1 MKKIVLALSL
11 FFFTSVQFVHADE
24 GMWLLSLIKKYNYEA
39 MRVGGLQLTPEQIY
53 DEQNPSLK
61 DAIVWFNGGCT
72 GEIVSSQGLVLTNH
86 HCGYGAIANHST
98 VDHDYLNDGF
108 WAASLKDELSNPGMF
123 VSVLV
128 RMEDVTAQVLQQCA
142 GKEGQARDQAVA
154 KISKDIVAKA
164 IEGTHYNAD
173 VKEMFRGAEY
183 YLFVFETFKD
193 IRLVGAPP
201 SSIGKFGGD
210 TDNWMW
216 PRHTGDFS
224 LFRIYADKN
233 NKPAEYS
240 ADNVPYKPKK
250 YLNVSLK
257 GFNKGD
263 FSMIIGFPGRT
274 NRYLT
279 SYSID
284 ITLKETYPALV
295 GLWQKQLDIMK
306 KYMDADPKVKIAL
319 ASQYAGI
326 ANAYKLF
333 GGQTSYGMADNL
345 INIKQEEE
353 KNFTAWANT
362 LANDSLKNLY
372 TKVLPALK
380 KKYDEYRPN
389 NLPSLYANRL
399 LVLSSVSLANRF
411 SSLYDVLKTE
421 PVDVAK
427 RDELITKLKQTAH
440 DFFVNYIAT
449 EDKEVSTEWLLKFN
463 KGVPKDKQGT
473 FISDITLQ
481 YKKLS
486 EEDALKQYIADIF
499 AKSIFV
505 SESKLNAFLSK
516 PSYKIL
522 DKDPA
527 YQFAVKITTF
537 ANQFPPLSSLAN
549 AVNTD
554 SRIYLQGLRMMNA
567 SKSYYPDANS
577 SIRLTYGK
585 VIGYDPRDAVHYDFI
600 TTLTGVMQKENPSD
614 EEFIVPAKLKELYL
628 KKDFGPYA
636 FNGDVPV
643 AFITDNDITGGNSG
657 SPVMNA
663 NGELIGIAFDGNS
676 EAMTGDFNF
685 NPSLKRTIAVDIR
698 YVMFVIDK
706 YAGATRLVN
715 EMTLVK

>member
-1 MKKIVLALSL
+1 MKKIILALS
-11 FFFTSVQFVHADE
+11 FFFFVVINSVHADE
-24 GMWLLSLIKKYNYEA
+24 GMWLLSLIKKQNYEA
-39 MRVGGLQLTPEQIY
+39 MRAAGLQLTPEQIY

-72 GEIVSSQGLVLTNH
+72 GEIVSSEGLVLTNH

-98 VDHDYLNDGF
+98 VEHDYLNDGF
-108 WAASLKDELSNPGMF
+108 WAQTMKDELSNPGMF

-128 RMEDVTAQVLQQCA
+128 RMEDVTSQVLQACA
-142 GKEGQARDQAVA
+142 GLEGQAREQAVA

-164 IEGTHYNAD
+164 TEGNGYNANI
-173 VKEMFRGAEY
+173 KEMFQGAEY

-224 LFRIYADKN
+224 VFRIYADKN

-240 ADNVPYKPKK
+240 AENVPYKPKK

-284 ITLKETYPALV
+284 MNLKETYPALV
-295 GLWQKQLDIMK
+295 GLWDKQLEIMK
-306 KYMDADPKVKIAL
+306 KYMDADPKVRIEL

-326 ANAYKLF
+326 ANAWKYFL
-333 GGQTSYGMADNL
+333 GQTGYDVADKL
-345 INIKQEEE
+345 INMKLAEE
-353 KNFTAWANT
+353 KKFTDWANSLT
-362 LANDSLKNLY
+362 NDSLKNIY
-372 TKVLPALK
+372 TKVLPSLK

-399 LVLSSVSLANRF
+399 LVLDLISF
-411 SSLYDVLKTE
+411 SNKFGALYDVLKTE
-421 PVDVAK
+421 PVDAVK
-427 RDELITKLKQTAH
+427 RDELIGKLQQTTQDH
-440 DFFVNYIAT
+440 FINYIAS
-449 EDKEVSTEWLLKFN
+449 EDQEVSYEWLSLFN

-486 EEDALKQYIADIF
+486 EEAALKQYIADVF
-499 AKSIFV
+499 AKSIFT
-505 SESKLNAFLSK
+505 SEAKVKAFLAK
-516 PSYKIL
+516 PSYKTL
-522 DKDPA
+522 EKDPA
-527 YQFAVKITTF
+527 YQLAVKITKF
-537 ANQFPPLSSLAN
+537 ANQFPTSLSLAN
-549 AVNTD
+549 AVKTD

-567 SKSYYPDANS
+567 QENYYPDANS
-577 SIRLTYGK
+577 TIRLTYGK
-585 VIGYDPRDAVHYDFI
+585 IMDYDPRDAVHYNFY
-600 TTLTGVMQKENPSD
+600 TTLTGVMQKENPTD
-614 EEFIVPAKLKELYL
+614 EEFIVPAKLKELYM
-628 KKDFGPYA
+628 KKDFGAYES
-636 FNGDVPV
+636 NGDVPV
-643 AFITDNDITGGNSG
+643 NFITNNDITGGNSG
-657 SPVMNA
+657 SPIINA

-676 EAMTGDFNF
+676 EAMTGDFYF
-685 NPSLKRTIAVDIR
+685 NPALKRTIAVDIR
-698 YVMFVIDK
+698 YVLFIINK
-706 YAGATRLVN
+706 YAGASRLMN
-715 EMTLVK
+715 EMTIAK